1 MQTSTYK
8 MCFIGDSITEGVG
21 TNKRYFDY
29 IAEETGASV
38 RGFGVNGAQ
47 SIGLF
52 AQIDR
57 LSKETCGDFDI
68 LFILIGTNDYNAG
81 VPLGKFFTEHTENI
95 VTEYDENN
103 KPIHYALRKKREF
116 SFDERTFKGR
126 LNKVL
131 SLLKNEFYEKR
142 IVLLTPLH
150 RAYAYFGGANVQPN
164 ELYAN
169 SIGEYF
175 EAYVEAV
182 RRAAD
187 IWAVE
192 LIDLYRESGLFP
204 LDEKH
209 AEKYFNR
216 AVNDNLHPNAA
227 GHKRISQTILRNL

>member
-47 SIGLF
+47 SIDLF

-68 LFILIGTNDYNAG
+68 LFVLIGTNDYNAG
-81 VPLGKFFTEHTENI
+81 VPLGEFFTEHTENI
-95 VTEYDENN
+95 VTEYDASE
-103 KPIHYALRKKREF
+103 KPLRYTLRKKRELL
-116 SFDERTFKGR
+116 FDTATFKGR

-131 SLLKNEFYEKR
+131 SLLKSEFYEKR

-204 LDEKH
+204 LDEKY

-216 AVNDNLHPNAA
+216 AANDNLHPNAA
-227 GHKRISQTILRNL
+227 GHKRIAQTILRNL